1 MQGETVV
8 LIVGAGPAGLAT
20 SACLNVMEIPNIVLE
35 MEEGCASLW
44 KERSYDRLRLHLA
57 KEFCQLP
64 HMSFPSDAPTF
75 VSKSGFIQY
84 LDDYVSHF
92 KIHPFYNRLV
102 QLASF
107 DSCSHKWLV
116 LAKNKFSGVIEEY
129 VSKFLVV
136 ATGENSKGFVPT
148 IPGLSSFDGV
158 VMHSSQY
165 QNGMNFEHKDVLV
178 VGCGNSGM
186 EIAYDLSNY
195 DANASVVVRNTVHVL
210 TKKTVQLGMNL
221 LKFFPC
227 GIVDKIALLLAK
239 LEFGD
244 LSVYGLQRPAKGP
257 FYLKM
262 TTGRSPVLDV
272 GTIRKIKLGE
282 IKVFPSVKMIDGDH
296 IKFLNGKI
304 KKIDAIIFATGY
316 KSTVKNWLKEDDSLF
331 NEDGMPKKMR
341 PNHWKG
347 DNGLYCV
354 GFSSNGLFGI
364 SNDAKNITKDIVS
377 CLSYGQLVS

>member
-1 MQGETVV
+1 MV

-195 DANASVVVRNTVHVL
+195 DANASVVVRNTVSFSKINSPNL
-210 TKKTVQLGMNL
+210 IFSL
-221 LKFFPC
+221 LKFVTTFY
-227 GIVDKIALLLAK
+227 ALPLPLISGSCAHK
-239 LEFGD
+239 ENG
-244 LSVYGLQRPAKGP
+244 A
-257 FYLKM
+257 
-262 TTGRSPVLDV
+262 
-272 GTIRKIKLGE
+272 IRYESSE
-282 IKVFPSVKMIDGDH
+282 IF
-296 IKFLNGKI
+296 
-304 KKIDAIIFATGY
+304 
-316 KSTVKNWLKEDDSLF
+316 SLW
-331 NEDGMPKKMR
+331 DRG
-341 PNHWKG
+341 
-347 DNGLYCV
+347 
-354 GFSSNGLFGI
+354 
-364 SNDAKNITKDIVS
+364 
-377 CLSYGQLVS
+377 